1 MCITFFIILFLSSYL
16 PCFALFLHSADEK
29 WALESLVS
37 PNDPSRTDSG
47 SSSFGFENVTSSLT
61 LPDGS
66 SVNVD
71 LDEEARYI
79 EESMKRDIAA
89 SLGKGNNAIQ
99 NQVGHCIVLHC
110 TALFRT
116 VLHYIT
122 VYYTILYCTTP
133 YCTALHYP
141 ALHYTILY
149 CTVLHCTALSCTTPY
164 CTALSCTTPYCTAL
178 SCTALSCTALLILVH
193 NNIQKR
199 MRTSGS

>member
-1 MCITFFIILFLSSYL
+1 MCITFFIILFLSSNL

-116 VLHYIT
+116 VLHYIALHYIAPHQT
-122 VYYTILYCTTP
+122 VYCTILYCTAP
-133 YCTALHYP
+133 YCIALHNTV
-141 ALHYTILY
+141 LHYTILY
-149 CTVLHCTALSCTTPY
+149 CTTQY
-164 CTALSCTTPYCTAL
+164 CTALHHTVLHYTKLYCTIL
-178 SCTALSCTALLILVH
+178 HCTIE
-193 NNIQKR
+193 
-199 MRTSGS
+199 SGTQQYTVKYADVW